1 MNRLFEISERL
12 VSRVETKL
20 HRYLYQEIDWND
32 NLIMLKG
39 ARGVGKTTMMYQRC
53 KLTDGKGLY
62 VSLDQL
68 WFNDHTIT
76 ELVDYHYKH
85 GGTHLFMD
93 EVHRY
98 PRNNWEQEI
107 KNITDSYPD
116 YNVVFTASS
125 LLQLNSKIADLSR
138 RVAIYE
144 LPGLSFR
151 EYLSFKGIADFQ
163 SYSLSDIL
171 TDHTKIAAL
180 ISSKLR
186 ILGEFEDYIKQ
197 GYYPF
202 FMNTSSFTYRQRVER
217 IVQTVID
224 IDIPSVANIEYDT
237 QLKLKKLIVI
247 LAEQVP
253 FVPNITKLSKDVG
266 VTRNQ
271 LMKLFQLLCEGSILR
286 ALHDP
291 STQPK
296 SAAKPEK
303 LLFDNPSVMQALG
316 AFNHIGTIRESF
328 VASML
333 CNVGKVYSA
342 KEGDFNLDR
351 KFLFEVGGKWKGYT
365 QIADKPNSYI
375 IADDLEIGNG
385 NKIPI
390 WLLGFLY

>member
-1 MNRLFEISERL
+1 MERLFEISQRL
-12 VSRVETKL
+12 VSNVETRL
-20 HRYLYQEIDWND
+20 HRYLYHEIDWND

-68 WFNDHTIT
+68 WFSDHTIT

-85 GGTHLFMD
+85 GGTHLFLD

-98 PRNNWEQEI
+98 PRSNWEQEL

-116 YNVVFTASS
+116 YKVVFTASS

-144 LPGLSFR
+144 LRGLSFR
-151 EYLSFKGIADFQ
+151 EYLSFKGVIDLHP
-163 SYSLSDIL
+163 YGLEEIL
-171 TDHTKIAAL
+171 RSHTGIAAS
-180 ISSKLR
+180 ISSQTR
-186 ILGEFEDYIKQ
+186 IIGEFEDYIKR

-202 FMNTSSFTYRQRVER
+202 FMSTSPFTYFQRVER
-217 IVQTVID
+217 TVQTVID
-224 IDIPSVANIEYDT
+224 IDIPSVANIEYYT
-237 QLKLKKLIVI
+237 QLKLKKLMVI

-253 FVPNITKLSKDVG
+253 FVPNISKLSKDIG

-271 LMKLFQLLCEGSILR
+271 LMKLLQLLCEGSILR
-286 ALHDP
+286 ALNDTY
-291 STQPK
+291 TQPK
-296 SAAKPEK
+296 GAAKPDK

-333 CNVGKVYSA
+333 SCVGKLYSS
-342 KEGDFNLDR
+342 KVGDFLFDR
-351 KFLFEVGGKWKGYT
+351 KYLFEVGGKWKGYS
-365 QIADKPNSYI
+365 QIADHPDSYV

-385 NKIPI
+385 NKLPI